1 MTTTS
6 PPNMQAQINDIHA
19 MKTQHTPGPWGIE
32 QTDSSNWIGRMRH
45 DGVKVDEIVTSTDR
59 FNLTPEATARNDAN
73 ARLIAAVPEVLEA
86 LRLAYVELNTIHA
99 RCGVP
104 WWDTG
109 KSDVTQEHFT
119 SVVEKAR
126 AAIAKATGGQ
136 P

>member
-32 QTDSSNWIGRMRH
+32 QTDSSNWIGRMRR

-73 ARLIAAVPEVLEA
+73 ARLIAAAPEMLEA
-86 LRLAYVELNTIHA
+86 LRHVFDLCCTEGAD
-99 RCGVP
+99 CG
-104 WWDTG
+104 DIDG
-109 KSDVTQEHFT
+109 DKIRSAI
-119 SVVEKAR
+119 AR
-126 AAIAKATGGQ
+126 ATGEK